1 MQNEIE
7 THSAKRHSNRAPG
20 TSSAKDLETFETAV
34 RYQMFHALGLI
45 LIGLLAAGRPDAILN
60 AAGWTMFAGIL
71 LFSGFLYAYVATG
84 RTVFAMFVPVGGL
97 AFILAWLGVAIAAM
111 RRMP

>member
-1 MQNEIE
+1 
-7 THSAKRHSNRAPG
+7 
-20 TSSAKDLETFETAV
+20 
-34 RYQMFHALGLI
+34 
-45 LIGLLAAGRPDAILN
+45 
-60 AAGWTMFAGIL
+60 MFAGIL